1 MPKLF
6 RKARG
11 EHKET
16 NVSQRATIAVKL
28 TLQVSPSPESIWLS
42 HPAALAQVTRKRL
55 IPETV
60 SKAAGAYVKRARLNL
75 HQTTYPVAVW
85 LSISALTGFNAEG
98 ACKYWMLQYKT
109 TVLLE
114 AEEGSEKD
122 VEEQLH
128 HAKAGGR
135 CKSINLPLEPVHQQQ
150 ERRPTGRVQTHL
162 WIQFTSSMMTKEM
175 ASKTVPM
182 TVAPMKSYCSKHWKM
197 RTGAMRSCSFN
208 KRAGC
213 YVLQGLAAVIGE

>member
-60 SKAAGAYVKRARLNL
+60 SKAL
-75 HQTTYPVAVW
+75 
-85 LSISALTGFNAEG
+85 
-98 ACKYWMLQYKT
+98 
-109 TVLLE
+109 
-114 AEEGSEKD
+114 D
-122 VEEQLH
+122 
-128 HAKAGGR
+128 
-135 CKSINLPLEPVHQQQ
+135 PVHQQHDDQ
-150 ERRPTGRVQTHL
+150 GDGKQN
-162 WIQFTSSMMTKEM
+162 S
-175 ASKTVPM
+175 ANDG
-182 TVAPMKSYCSKHWKM
+182 
-197 RTGAMRSCSFN
+197 GAHEVILLQALEN
-208 KRAGC
+208 EDWGNE
-213 YVLQGLAAVIGE
+213 VLEGKVGGDDDD